1 MSRAFAAPLPL
12 SVAPPRVVRRSP
24 RRASAPRAAADDG
37 GEAASP
43 PRVSKLDPETFV
55 DVPLSPEDL
64 VRAQYEEDT
73 ARSMGDSILG
83 GQNVVSGSAEET
95 RDLVPF
101 GADNLTV
108 LRATRKYAEAF
119 EAGVDT
125 SGVVAEALGV
135 KSLPDLS
142 PAQRRYAAK
151 VRAKLEEN
159 AQRLT
164 GYTLEATRL
173 YKQGVVAYSKGMY
186 VDSVK
191 WMRAALEETDERSK
205 LGGEIQIQQAMGH
218 YACGQQ
224 EEAIAIYEWLMS
236 THPERSIKKTAEEL
250 KYIQEAPKMDIGDD
264 ERVEVPLLGDDY
276 GYRRDAWAGKGGG
289 GGSLKSAKPR
299 EKTLEEE
306 YADAF
311 EPSVRLPQ
319 NPFITA
325 AGTVVAL
332 GIAAYSATLA
342 R

>member
-1 MSRAFAAPLPL
+1 M
-12 SVAPPRVVRRSP
+12 
-24 RRASAPRAAADDG
+24 DDG
-37 GEAASP
+37 GEGASP
-43 PRVSKLDPETFV
+43 PRISKLDPETFV

-73 ARSMGDSILG
+73 AQSMGDSILG

-108 LRATRKYAEAF
+108 LRATKKYAEAF

-135 KSLPDLS
+135 KSLADLS

-191 WMRAALEETDERSK
+191 WMRAALEETGERSK
-205 LGGEIQIQQAMGH
+205 LGGEIQIQLAMGH

-224 EEAIAIYEWLMS
+224 EEAIAIYDWLMS

-250 KYIQEAPKMDIGDD
+250 KYIQEAPKMDTGTTSGSRCRSSATTTGTG
-264 ERVEVPLLGDDY
+264 ETRGR
-276 GYRRDAWAGKGGG
+276 GRAG
-289 GGSLKSAKPR
+289 GGSARAKPR

-311 EPSVRLPQ
+311 GPSVRLPQ
-319 NPFITA
+319 NPLITA